1 MSEAVLMICL
11 PFGDDEKIER
21 NQIIEFSYF
30 IKQFF
35 KNMLCFLW
43 KSVHRTQW
51 KALGTCCLL
60 YAIISSEK

>member
-1 MSEAVLMICL
+1 MSVAVLMICL
-11 PFGDDEKIER
+11 PFGDDEKIDR

-51 KALGTCCLL
+51 K
-60 YAIISSEK
+60 